1 MNVLYPAFR
10 PTPDNKIILLEDYI
24 VDDTLTLPKGYI
36 SNGANIP
43 RCFWSIIPP
52 FKPKYLPAVIVHDYL
67 CDLEEYSK
75 ADYYFETILFIIDKC
90 VETKAMVESVKTY
103 HKLKYKV

>member
-1 MNVLYPAFR
+1 LNVLYPTFR
-10 PTPDNKIILLEDYI
+10 PTPDNKIILLEDYV
-24 VDDTLTLPKGYI
+24 VDDTLTIPKGYI

-52 FKPKYLPAVIVHDYL
+52 FKPKYIPAVIVHV
-67 CDLEEYSK
+67 EEYSK

-90 VETKAMVESVKTY
+90 TETKAMVKSVKAY
-103 HKLKYKV
+103 HRLKYNIK